1 MRRRD
6 LLLWPASVALAT
18 AAGIFI
24 LRWNP
29 GNVLR
34 PCPLRTM
41 TGVPCPTC
49 GGTTAVR
56 ALLDF
61 DLGGAF
67 GANPLLAASILLA
80 WTSALAA
87 LVLLPV
93 ARRLRVPKMLERR
106 AVGSVVL
113 VLILANWAYLIVS
126 TR

>member
-18 AAGIFI
+18 AAGLVI

-29 GNVLR
+29 GTLLR
-34 PCPLRTM
+34 PCPLRTL
-41 TGVPCPTC
+41 TRIPCPTC

-61 DLGGAF
+61 DLGGALR
-67 GANPLLAASILLA
+67 ANPLLAASILVA
-80 WTSALAA
+80 WISALAA
-87 LVLLPV
+87 LALLPV
-93 ARRLRVPKMLERR
+93 ARRLHVPHILERR
-106 AVGSVVL
+106 AAGSVVL
-113 VLILANWAYLIVS
+113 VLILANWVYLIVS